1 MNKLLPLLTL
11 ATLSAGSAYAQFNL
25 VQTKIQSP
33 GGWRLVGITRNA
45 DASWIK
51 PSTVKGDASSRSVEK
66 ISAHPDKATKLSE
79 TIVYIDC
86 PKALQRQAFRLT
98 PFAKSQPLVINQGS
112 VWETIGKLICP
123 TGTYGTA
130 APGRPAAPLR

>member
-1 MNKLLPLLTL
+1 MNKLLFLLTL
-11 ATLSAGSAYAQFNL
+11 ATLSAGPAYAQFNL
-25 VQTKIQSP
+25 VETKIQSP

-45 DASWIK
+45 DIWWIK

-66 ISAHPDKATKLSE
+66 RSALPDKSLKLSE

-86 PKALQRQAFRLT
+86 PKAVQRQSSLIN
-98 PFAKSQPLVINQGS
+98 PFAKSPPLVISQGS

-130 APGRPAAPLR
+130 ASGRPAAPLR